1 MMIDMITWTKA
12 TITVWFNMQ
21 RHLDMLL
28 QGHPLEICLQ
38 TWEIL
43 AIVQ

>member
-1 MMIDMITWTKA
+1 MNKNYYQFD
-12 TITVWFNMQ
+12 FNMQ

-28 QGHPLEICLQ
+28 QGHPLEICFQ